1 MLLEDGRGRK
11 HLGVPIKFAR
21 EPAEPRL
28 RAPGFGEHSAEI
40 VGSLGY
46 GDADIDRLRAER
58 AIG

>member
-28 RAPGFGEHSAEI
+28 RAPGFGEHSAE
-40 VGSLGY
+40 VVQSLGY
-46 GDADIDRLRAER
+46 GDADIERLTAER
-58 AIG
+58 VI